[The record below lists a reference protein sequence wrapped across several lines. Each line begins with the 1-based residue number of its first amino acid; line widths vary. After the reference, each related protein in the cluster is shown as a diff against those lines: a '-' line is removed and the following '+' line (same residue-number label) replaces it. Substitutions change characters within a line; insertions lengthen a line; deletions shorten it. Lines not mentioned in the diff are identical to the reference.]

1 MNKNNQT
8 HLVTSKTLLLTS
20 MIALIVAILLYFVVV
35 LPAEYNKDPTGLGEK
50 LGLTVLSQTEPQQMT
65 NTDSISKDNT
75 AILSNKKGFSY
86 REDEQSITV
95 PPQRGIEYKFNVLQF
110 ENLIYEWKT
119 LDGSDIYFDF
129 HGEPEGDTT
138 GYFES
143 YSIAT
148 TDQMKGT
155 ATVPFN
161 GSHGWYWKN
170 TTDRAI
176 TIVLKTSGNYLIIG
190 LKK

>member
-8 HLVTSKTLLLTS
+8 PLVTNKTLFLASVVALL
-20 MIALIVAILLYFVVV
+20 IATLLYFVVV

-50 LGLTVLSQTEPQQMT
+50 LGLTVLSQTEPQEMT
-65 NTDSISKDNT
+65 KTETISKDDIVTPSGKNT
-75 AILSNKKGFSY
+75 FAY
-86 REDEQSITV
+86 RQDEQSITV
-95 PPQRGIEYKFNVLQF
+95 PPQRGVEYKFNVLQF

-129 HGEPEGDTT
+129 HGEPQGDTT

-170 TTDRAI
+170 TTDQAI

-190 LKK
+190 LK

>member
-8 HLVTSKTLLLTS
+8 SIVSNKTLLLTS
-20 MIALIVAILLYFVVV
+20 VVALIIATLLYFVVV
-35 LPAEYNKDPTGLGEK
+35 LPAEYNKDPTGLGGK
-50 LGLTVLSQTEPQQMT
+50 LGLTVLSETEPQQIT
-65 NTDSISKDNT
+65 TADSISKDEPVIPSDKNT
-75 AILSNKKGFSY
+75 FTY

-95 PPQRGIEYKFNVLQF
+95 PPQRGIEYKFNVMKF

-119 LDGSDIYFDF
+119 LDGSNIYFDF
-129 HGEPEGDTT
+129 HGEPQGDTT

-148 TDQMKGT
+148 TNQMKGT

-170 TTDRAI
+170 TTDKEI
-176 TIVLKTSGNYLIIG
+176 TIVLKTSGNYLVIG
-190 LKK
+190 LK

>member
-1 MNKNNQT
+1 MQFD
-8 HLVTSKTLLLTS
+8 TLT
-20 MIALIVAILLYFVVV
+20 
-35 LPAEYNKDPTGLGEK
+35 
-50 LGLTVLSQTEPQQMT
+50 
-65 NTDSISKDNT
+65 
-75 AILSNKKGFSY
+75 
-86 REDEQSITV
+86 
-95 PPQRGIEYKFNVLQF
+95 
-110 ENLIYEWKT
+110 YEWET
-119 LDGSDIYFDF
+119 TDDSHIYFDF

-148 TDQMKGT
+148 TKYMKGT

-170 TTDRAI
+170 TSDQEI
-176 TIVLKTSGNYLIIG
+176 TINLKTSGNYLVIG

>member
-8 HLVTSKTLLLTS
+8 PLVNNKTLLLAT
-20 MIALIVAILLYFVVV
+20 IVAIVIAILLYFVVV

-50 LGLTVLSQTEPQQMT
+50 LGLTVLSKTEPQQMT
-65 NTDSISKDNT
+65 KTEAISKENLITSSDNKT
-75 AILSNKKGFSY
+75 FSF
-86 REDEQSITV
+86 REDEQSIIV
-95 PPQRGIEYKFNVLQF
+95 PPQRGIEYKFNVMKF

-129 HGEPEGDTT
+129 HGEPQGDTT

-148 TDQMKGT
+148 TNQMKGT

-170 TTDRAI
+170 TTDKEI
-176 TIVLKTSGNYLIIG
+176 TITLKTSGNYLVIG